1 VYTSHVDFLCTVQK
15 QGWVDSVT
23 LRIMMNIDG
32 LCHGDMGRG
41 RLEWT
46 YVSREGDMSWGHGT
60 G

>member
-1 VYTSHVDFLCTVQK
+1 
-15 QGWVDSVT
+15 
-23 LRIMMNIDG
+23 MNIDG